1 MKLKYKYALTK
12 GSCDIRYTSND
23 ISKCL
28 NFHLDAMGH
37 YIACDGYFTEREGL
51 NTYLLFYTLAGQ
63 GYLKYHEKEYD
74 LTNNTIIMIH
84 CQDKQFYK
92 TVDKS
97 LWDFK
102 FIHFYGDVADKYYS
116 FINDQDIRIIS
127 MSNPIRVNEL
137 FSELWK
143 LAQKGSAVHD
153 VKISNVMENIF
164 AEVLIDRI
172 NPRKWSQYSQHEEA
186 MLRIVEYMRQNYF
199 ESVTV
204 EKLAASLPMS
214 KYYFIRAFKAI
225 NGVTP
230 HEYLKC
236 IRINESKKFL
246 KNTNLSM
253 NQISDKVG
261 YSNVNIF
268 IKNFKQSVGVT
279 PLKYRKMSF

>member
-127 MSNPIRVNEL
+127 MSN
-137 FSELWK
+137 
-143 LAQKGSAVHD
+143 
-153 VKISNVMENIF
+153 IF

-268 IKNFKQSVGVT
+268 I
-279 PLKYRKMSF
+279 